1 MSLMRL
7 GLFGGTFDPIH
18 NAHLAVARAACASCQ
33 LDEVWFIP
41 NNIPPHKVGGPVA
54 SWEQR
59 FAMVSLACAE
69 DARFRPSRL
78 EERERTSYTIHT
90 LRAVRAQ
97 LQPDDELF
105 FLIGA
110 DAFADIG
117 SWYQREAVFC
127 MVTFVVLSRPGH
139 AYEAPA
145 GARTVRLETLQ
156 MDVSS
161 SSIRQQLANGD
172 FQVPVAPAVLDYIS
186 MNNVY
191 GAVPSDSRFHTAS
204 DR

>member
-1 MSLMRL
+1 MRL

-18 NAHLAVARAACASCQ
+18 NAHLAVAKAACAFCQ

-59 FAMVSLACAE
+59 FAMVALACEE
-69 DARFRPSRL
+69 DPRFRPSRL
-78 EERERTSYTIHT
+78 EEQDRTSFTIHT
-90 LRAVRAQ
+90 LRAVREQ
-97 LQPDDELF
+97 LQPDDQLF

-110 DAFADIG
+110 DAFAEIG
-117 SWYQREAVFC
+117 SWYQREEVFA

-139 AYEAPA
+139 PFTAPE

-161 SSIRQQLANGD
+161 SAIRQQLARGD
-172 FQVPVAPAVLDYIS
+172 SEVPVPPAVLNYIW

-191 GAVPSDSRFHTAS
+191 GTKSAAERSRVAT
-204 DR
+204 DG